1 MNLAVHAGGGIPTA
15 ETIPGDFRHSD
26 SLTSLVGY
34 GLRGK
39 YLLSFKILKLFSVI
53 IFLVVGLVLLF

>member
-1 MNLAVHAGGGIPTA
+1 MNLAVYVGGGIFIA
-15 ETIPGDFRHSD
+15 EIILGDFRYSD
-26 SLTSLVGY
+26 LFIFLVGY

-39 YLLSFKILKLFSVI
+39 YLFFFKILKLFLVI